1 MTKIHVMSDNLANKI
16 AAGEVVERSSSVVKE
31 LVENAIDAGSS
42 IITIDLINGGLN
54 GITITD
60 NGCGMEHDD
69 AILSFQRHATSKLL
83 REDDLFFISTLGF
96 RGEALPSIASVSEV
110 DLVTCAKTIG
120 THLHIKGGKFLLDEV
135 ADKRVGTRISIK
147 NLFYNTPAR
156 LKYLKS
162 EPTELASCVS
172 YIEKIA
178 LSYPQIKFTLTN
190 NDRAVVKTGGS
201 GNLKKT
207 IHEIYG
213 LQVSSKLIEIKNS
226 NDDYDIR
233 GFICKPE
240 ILKSNRYHMTTI
252 VNGRVIRNNE
262 LNRAINDAYYTYK
275 PDSKYPIVVINIETD
290 PTLIDVN
297 IHPTKQDIKF
307 SKQEELY
314 NLITKTIKDALYKN
328 LLLPSAMER
337 LKATND
343 IISKEEINS
352 IIEDKINIENN
363 VADNDNTE
371 NNSISYETKKIEQP
385 KQGEFNFSVAED
397 TVSYEKEAKKDLD
410 TDEQTVSKNKIKS
423 LNLHPIGAINLTFI
437 VAQGDDGLYLIDQH
451 AAHERINYEK
461 VLKYFQEEKIVTTPL
476 LVPMPIELTPTEF
489 ILVKKNLDL
498 LKSMGFIL
506 EEFGLNTFVFKE
518 HPIWFKEGFEEE
530 GLRRVIDMIIKSGN
544 NFDVMKFRDRAAAM
558 LACKMSI
565 KANMSIS
572 LEVMQHLLDDLA
584 LCDNPYNCAHGRPT
598 IINFSS
604 YDLNRMFKRIMN

>member
-120 THLHIKGGKFLLDEV
+120 THLHIKGGKFEIDEP

-178 LSYPQIKFTLTN
+178 LSYPQIKFTLNN
-190 NDRAVVKTGGS
+190 NDRPVVKTSGS

-252 VNGRVIRNNE
+252 VNGRVIRNND

-307 SKQEELY
+307 SKQDELY
-314 NLITKTIKDALYKN
+314 NLIAKTIKDALYKN

-363 VADNDNTE
+363 HQIDNDSNNTYDTF
-371 NNSISYETKKIEQP
+371 NNQKST
-385 KQGEFNFSVAED
+385 QGEFNFSVAED
-397 TVSYEKEAKKDLD
+397 TVSYTKEKPKEIENANNN
-410 TDEQTVSKNKIKS
+410 EISQNKIKA
-423 LNLHPIGAINLTFI
+423 LHLHPIGAINLTFI

-451 AAHERINYEK
+451 AAHERVNYEK
-461 VLKYFQEEKIVTTPL
+461 VLKYFQAEKIVTTPL

-489 ILVKKNLDL
+489 ILVQKNLDL

-530 GLRRVIDMIIKSGN
+530 GLRRIIDMVIKSGS

>member
-120 THLHIKGGKFLLDEV
+120 THLHIKGGKLEIDEP

-178 LSYPQIKFTLTN
+178 LSYPQIKFTLNN
-190 NDRAVVKTGGS
+190 NDRPVVKTSGS

-252 VNGRVIRNNE
+252 VNGRVIRNND

-307 SKQEELY
+307 SKQDELY

-352 IIEDKINIENN
+352 IIEDKITIENN
-363 VADNDNTE
+363 HQIDNDSNNTYDTF
-371 NNSISYETKKIEQP
+371 NNRKST
-385 KQGEFNFSVAED
+385 QGEFNFSVAED
-397 TVSYEKEAKKDLD
+397 TVSYTKEEPKEIENANNN
-410 TDEQTVSKNKIKS
+410 EISQNKIKA
-423 LNLHPIGAINLTFI
+423 LHLHPIGAINLTFI

-451 AAHERINYEK
+451 AAHERVNYEK
-461 VLKYFQEEKIVTTPL
+461 VLKYFQAEKIVTTPL

-489 ILVKKNLDL
+489 ILVQKNLDL

-518 HPIWFKEGFEEE
+518 HPIWLKEGFEEE
-530 GLRRVIDMIIKSGN
+530 GLRRIIDMVIKSGS

>member
-1 MTKIHVMSDNLANKI
+1 MPRIHVMSDNLANKI

-69 AILSFQRHATSKLL
+69 ALLSFQRHATSKLI

-120 THLHIKGGKFLLDEV
+120 THLHIKGGKLEIDEA
-135 ADKRVGTRISIK
+135 ADKRVGTRINIK

-190 NDRAVVKTGGS
+190 NERAVVKTSGS
-201 GNLKKT
+201 RNLKKT

-252 VNGRVIRNNE
+252 VNGRVIRNND
-262 LNRAINDAYYTYK
+262 LNHAINDAYYTYK
-275 PDSKYPIVVINIETD
+275 PDSKYPIVIINIETD

-314 NLITKTIKDALYKN
+314 NLLNKTIKEALYKN

-352 IIEDKINIENN
+352 IIEDKINME
-363 VADNDNTE
+363 DN
-371 NNSISYETKKIEQP
+371 ETKEDASLDYEVEES
-385 KQGEFNFSVAED
+385 KQGEFNFGVAED
-397 TVSYEKEAKKDLD
+397 TVSYEQEKKRD
-410 TDEQTVSKNKIKS
+410 DEDEPSTSKNKIKS

-489 ILVKKNLDL
+489 ILVQKNLDL
-498 LKSMGFIL
+498 LKSMGFVL

-530 GLRRVIDMIIKSGN
+530 GLRRVIDMIIQSGA

-572 LEVMQHLLDDLA
+572 LEVMQHLIDDLA

>member
-1 MTKIHVMSDNLANKI
+1 MPRIHVMSDNLANKI

-69 AILSFQRHATSKLL
+69 ALLSFQRHATSKLI

-120 THLHIKGGKFLLDEV
+120 THLHIKGGKLEIDEV
-135 ADKRVGTRISIK
+135 ADKRVGTRINIK

-190 NDRAVVKTGGS
+190 NERAVVKTSGS

-213 LQVSSKLIEIKNS
+213 LQVSSKLIEIKNG

-252 VNGRVIRNNE
+252 VNGRVIRNND

-275 PDSKYPIVVINIETD
+275 PDSKYPIVIINIETD

-314 NLITKTIKDALYKN
+314 NLLNKTIKEALYKN

-352 IIEDKINIENN
+352 IIEDKINME
-363 VADNDNTE
+363 DN
-371 NNSISYETKKIEQP
+371 ETKEAASLDYEVKES
-385 KQGEFNFSVAED
+385 KQGEFNFGVAED
-397 TVSYEKEAKKDLD
+397 TVSYEQEEKQD
-410 TDEQTVSKNKIKS
+410 DEDEPSTSKNKIKS

-489 ILVKKNLDL
+489 ILVQKNLDL
-498 LKSMGFIL
+498 LKSMGFVL

-530 GLRRVIDMIIKSGN
+530 GLRRVIDMIIQSGA

-572 LEVMQHLLDDLA
+572 LEVMQHLIDDLA

>member
-1 MTKIHVMSDNLANKI
+1 MPKIHVMSDNLANKI

-69 AILSFQRHATSKLL
+69 ALLSFQRHATSKLL

-120 THLHIKGGKFLLDEV
+120 THLRIKGGKLEIDEP

-147 NLFYNTPAR
+147 NLFFNTPAR

-178 LSYPQIKFTLTN
+178 LSYPKIKFTLN
-190 NDRAVVKTGGS
+190 NNERAVVKTSGS

-252 VNGRVIRNNE
+252 VNGRVIRNND

-307 SKQEELY
+307 SKQDQLY
-314 NLITKTIKDALYKN
+314 NLITKTIKDALYQN

-343 IISKEEINS
+343 VISKEEINS
-352 IIEDKINIENN
+352 IIEDKIALENKSTM
-363 VADNDNTE
+363 DNTS
-371 NNSISYETKKIEQP
+371 NGNYSLHTDALLA
-385 KQGEFNFSVAED
+385 QGEFNFNVFED
-397 TVSYEKEAKKDLD
+397 TVEYNAKEKIKENPEIDSQQQP
-410 TDEQTVSKNKIKS
+410 ENKIKS

-461 VLKYFQEEKIVTTPL
+461 VLKYFQEEKIITTPL
-476 LVPMPIELTPTEF
+476 LVPLPIELTPTEF
-489 ILVKKNLDL
+489 ILVQKNLEL
-498 LKSMGFIL
+498 LKSMGFVL

-530 GLRRVIDMIIKSGN
+530 GLRRVIDMIIKSGA

>member
-1 MTKIHVMSDNLANKI
+1 MPKIHVMSDNLANKI

-69 AILSFQRHATSKLL
+69 ALLSFQRHATSKLL

-120 THLHIKGGKFLLDEV
+120 THLHIKGGKLEIDEP

-147 NLFYNTPAR
+147 NLFFNTPAR

-178 LSYPQIKFTLTN
+178 LSYPKIKFTLN
-190 NDRAVVKTGGS
+190 NNERAVVKTSGS

-252 VNGRVIRNNE
+252 VNGRVIRNND

-307 SKQEELY
+307 SKQDQLY
-314 NLITKTIKDALYKN
+314 NLITKTIKDALYQN

-343 IISKEEINS
+343 VISKEEINS
-352 IIEDKINIENN
+352 IIEDKITLENKSTM
-363 VADNDNTE
+363 DNTS
-371 NNSISYETKKIEQP
+371 NGNYSLPTDALLA
-385 KQGEFNFSVAED
+385 QGEFNFNVFED
-397 TVSYEKEAKKDLD
+397 TVEYNAKEKIKENPEIDSQQQH
-410 TDEQTVSKNKIKS
+410 ENKIKS

-461 VLKYFQEEKIVTTPL
+461 VLKYFQEEKIITTPL
-476 LVPMPIELTPTEF
+476 LVPLPIELTPTEF
-489 ILVKKNLDL
+489 ILVQKNLEL
-498 LKSMGFIL
+498 LKSMGFVL

-530 GLRRVIDMIIKSGN
+530 GLRRVIDMIIKSGA

>member
-1 MTKIHVMSDNLANKI
+1 MIKIHVMSDNLANKI

-42 IITIDLINGGLN
+42 IITIDRINGGLN

-69 AILSFQRHATSKLL
+69 ALLSFQRHATSKLL

-120 THLHIKGGKFLLDEV
+120 THLHIKGGKLEIDEP

-147 NLFYNTPAR
+147 NLFFNTPAR

-178 LSYPQIKFTLTN
+178 LSYPKIKFTLN
-190 NDRAVVKTGGS
+190 NNERAVVKTSGS

-252 VNGRVIRNNE
+252 VNGRVIRNND

-307 SKQEELY
+307 SKQDQLY
-314 NLITKTIKDALYKN
+314 NLITKTIKDALYQN

-352 IIEDKINIENN
+352 IIEDKITLENKSTM
-363 VADNDNTE
+363 DNTS
-371 NNSISYETKKIEQP
+371 NNDSLLQANTLP
-385 KQGEFNFSVAED
+385 AQGEFNFSVFED
-397 TVSYEKEAKKDLD
+397 TVDYNAKEKIKENSEIDSQQQP
-410 TDEQTVSKNKIKS
+410 ENKIKS

-461 VLKYFQEEKIVTTPL
+461 VLKYFQEEKIITTPL
-476 LVPMPIELTPTEF
+476 LVPLPIELTPTEF
-489 ILVKKNLDL
+489 ILVQKNLEL
-498 LKSMGFIL
+498 LKSMGFVL

-530 GLRRVIDMIIKSGN
+530 GLRRVIDMIIKSGA
-544 NFDVMKFRDRAAAM
+544 NFDVIKFRDRAAAM

>member
-1 MTKIHVMSDNLANKI
+1 MPRIHVMSDNLANKI

-69 AILSFQRHATSKLL
+69 ALLSFQRHATSKLI

-120 THLHIKGGKFLLDEV
+120 THLHIKGGKLEIDEA
-135 ADKRVGTRISIK
+135 ADKRVGTRINIK

-190 NDRAVVKTGGS
+190 NERAVVKTSGS

-252 VNGRVIRNNE
+252 VNGRVIRNND
-262 LNRAINDAYYTYK
+262 LNHAINDAYYTYK
-275 PDSKYPIVVINIETD
+275 PDSKYPIVIINIETD

-314 NLITKTIKDALYKN
+314 NLLNKTIKEALYKN

-352 IIEDKINIENN
+352 IIEDKINME
-363 VADNDNTE
+363 DN
-371 NNSISYETKKIEQP
+371 ETKEDASLDYEVKES
-385 KQGEFNFSVAED
+385 KQGEFNFGVAED
-397 TVSYEKEAKKDLD
+397 TVSYEQEKKLD
-410 TDEQTVSKNKIKS
+410 DEDEPSTSKNKIKS

-489 ILVKKNLDL
+489 ILVQKNLDL
-498 LKSMGFIL
+498 LKSMGFVL

-530 GLRRVIDMIIKSGN
+530 GLRRVIDMIIQSGA

-572 LEVMQHLLDDLA
+572 LEVMQHLIDDLA

>member
-1 MTKIHVMSDNLANKI
+1 MSKIHVMSDNLANKI

-69 AILSFQRHATSKLL
+69 ALLSFQRHATSKLI

-120 THLHIKGGKFLLDEV
+120 THLHIKGGKLEIDEA
-135 ADKRVGTRISIK
+135 ADKRVGTRINIK

-190 NDRAVVKTGGS
+190 NERAVVKTSGS

-213 LQVSSKLIEIKNS
+213 LQVSSKLIEIKNG

-252 VNGRVIRNNE
+252 VNGRVIRNND

-275 PDSKYPIVVINIETD
+275 PDSKYPIVIINIETD

-314 NLITKTIKDALYKN
+314 NLLNKTIKEALYQN

-352 IIEDKINIENN
+352 IIEDKINMEDKKTKEDASLDY
-363 VADNDNTE
+363 VAKE
-371 NNSISYETKKIEQP
+371 S
-385 KQGEFNFSVAED
+385 KQGEFNFGVAED
-397 TVSYEKEAKKDLD
+397 VVSYEQETKQV
-410 TDEQTVSKNKIKS
+410 DEDEPSASKNKIKS

-489 ILVKKNLDL
+489 ILVQKNLDL
-498 LKSMGFIL
+498 LKSMGFVL

-530 GLRRVIDMIIKSGN
+530 GLRRVIDMIIQSGA

>member
-31 LVENAIDAGSS
+31 LVENAIDASSS

-69 AILSFQRHATSKLL
+69 ALLSFQRHATSKLL

-120 THLHIKGGKFLLDEV
+120 THLHIKGGKLEIDEP

-147 NLFYNTPAR
+147 NLFFNTPAR

-178 LSYPQIKFTLTN
+178 LSYPKIKFTLN
-190 NDRAVVKTGGS
+190 NNERAVVKTSGS

-252 VNGRVIRNNE
+252 VNGRVIRNND

-307 SKQEELY
+307 SKQDQLY
-314 NLITKTIKDALYKN
+314 NLITKTIKDALYQN

-352 IIEDKINIENN
+352 IIEDKITLENKSTM
-363 VADNDNTE
+363 DNTS
-371 NNSISYETKKIEQP
+371 NNDALLEADTLP
-385 KQGEFNFSVAED
+385 AQGEFNFSVFED
-397 TVSYEKEAKKDLD
+397 TVDYNAKEKIKENPEIDS
-410 TDEQTVSKNKIKS
+410 QQQPKNKIKS

-461 VLKYFQEEKIVTTPL
+461 VLKYFQEEKIITTPL
-476 LVPMPIELTPTEF
+476 LVPLPIELTPTEF
-489 ILVKKNLDL
+489 ILVQKNLEL
-498 LKSMGFIL
+498 LKSMGFVL

-530 GLRRVIDMIIKSGN
+530 GLRRVIDMIIKSGA
-544 NFDVMKFRDRAAAM
+544 NFDVIKFRDRAAAM